1 MKNNQQKE
9 IASRKKETLISLA
22 VILAA
27 LVMAFLVSL
36 FVLSLGTV
44 AGDSMKGTLN
54 DGDIIAI
61 LKIRDSYDVGDV
73 VVFKKPELVRGPIVK
88 RVAAVEGD
96 RVVIGKDGGFWV
108 NSELVEVFPE
118 GSFTPIDVVLGQGEL
133 FVLGDNR
140 EASVDSRDPD
150 FPVVYEKDV
159 VGVVTYRLFP
169 KIEKIG

>member
-1 MKNNQQKE
+1 MDRNNITPLPIMEKE
-9 IASRKKETLISLA
+9 N
-22 VILAA
+22 
-27 LVMAFLVSL
+27 
-36 FVLSLGTV
+36 VLP
-44 AGDSMKGTLN
+44 
-54 DGDIIAI
+54 
-61 LKIRDSYDVGDV
+61 
-73 VVFKKPELVRGPIVK
+73 PE
-88 RVAAVEGD
+88 AAVAKAPVIGEEQVKEFTQILQKYKSGKNKTEQ
-96 RVVIGKDGGFWV
+96 RIVSSENWWKLRNQTEEQKNTQIGKDGGFWV

>member
-1 MKNNQQKE
+1 M
-9 IASRKKETLISLA
+9 KKETRISLA
-22 VILAA
+22 VIFAA
-27 LVMAFLVSL
+27 LVVAFLISL

-44 AGDSMKGTLN
+44 AGDSMKDTLN
-54 DGDIIAI
+54 DGDLITIFK
-61 LKIRDSYDVGDV
+61 LRDSYKVGDV
-73 VVFKKPELVRGPIVK
+73 IVFKKPELVRGTVVK

-96 RVVIGKDGGFWV
+96 RVVIGEDGSFWV

-118 GSFTPIDVVLGQGEL
+118 GSFTPVDVVLGGGEL
-133 FVLGDNR
+133 FVVGDNR
-140 EASVDSRDPD
+140 EESVDSRDPD